1 MAGRNHNFLGKE
13 LNVELCHK
21 SAAAAPVIAEVL
33 VIRGLQDMPVT
44 AVQPAMEFILKQ
56 KTKVA
61 VDKFVVEKNTAYIT
75 FADSSGNIAMYM
87 FFVV

>member
-21 SAAAAPVIAEVL
+21 SAPVIAEVL

-87 FFVV
+87 IFVV